1 MPSFSIGQ
9 RQIAYEVTRSSVA
22 SERRITVT
30 PGHVDVRALASD
42 DDSQI
47 ADFLH
52 RKRQWLFNAVQDM
65 EKALSGR
72 ASVPR
77 FVTGS
82 RIPYR
87 GRSVRLTVRRH
98 DGEHVEISFEK
109 GLLVDLPHWVT
120 SSQQERIV
128 STEIKLWLKQR
139 ARRDVRRI
147 STSLRAK
154 HGLKPRAVR
163 VSDMKQGWGACG
175 LSGSILINWELIF
188 APVAVLEYVVAHEF
202 AHLKVRSHGPDYWHY
217 LGQLMPAYEAPKAWL
232 DTRQGQLSSGFLDLH
247 APQPIVAHSV
257 QRQK

>member
-9 RQIAYEVTRSSVA
+9 REIYYEVSRSSAA

-47 ADFLH
+47 AEFLH
-52 RKRQWLFNAVQDM
+52 RKRQWLFDAVRDM
-65 EKALSGR
+65 EKAVSGR

-98 DGEHVEISFEK
+98 DGDHVEISFEK

-128 STEIKLWLKQR
+128 ATEIKLWLKQR
-139 ARRDVRRI
+139 VRRDVRRI
-147 STSLRAK
+147 STSLQAK
-154 HGLKPRAVR
+154 HDLRPRSVR

-202 AHLKVRSHGPDYWHY
+202 AHLKVRSHDTDYWHY
-217 LGQLMPAYEAPKAWL
+217 LRNLMPSYEAPKAWL
-232 DTRQGQLSSGFLDLH
+232 DAHQGQLNSGFLDFH
-247 APQPIVAHSV
+247 APQAIFAHSV
-257 QRQK
+257 

>member
-65 EKALSGR
+65 EKAVSGR

-87 GRSVRLTVRRH
+87 GRSVRLTVRHH
-98 DGEHVEISFEK
+98 DGDHVEISFEK

-120 SSQQERIV
+120 NSQQERIV
-128 STEIKLWLKQR
+128 ATEIKLWLKQR
-139 ARRDVRRI
+139 VRRDVSSIVASFRR
-147 STSLRAK
+147 R
-154 HGLKPRAVR
+154 HGIKPRAVR
-163 VSDMKQGWGACG
+163 VSEMKQGWGACG
-175 LSGSILINWELIF
+175 PSGAILINWELIF
-188 APVAVLEYVVAHEF
+188 APAAVLEYVVAHEL
-202 AHLKVRSHGPDYWHY
+202 AHLQVRSHEPDFWDH
-217 LGQLMPAYEAPKAWL
+217 LAQIMPNYARPKAWL
-232 DTRQGQLSSGFLDLH
+232 DANQGAISASFLG
-247 APQPIVAHSV
+247 
-257 QRQK
+257 